1 METVPIKISGINDLV
16 HAIQNANQFFLDQ
29 TQRQVNTSLTLRNW
43 VIGYYIVE
51 YEQNGKDRAIY
62 GQRLYKVIAENL
74 KSKGFQSLR
83 ERNLYLCKDLYISY
97 PQILQTVSA
106 KTYLTDFQ
114 DDRILR
120 TVSAKSARKKK
131 ESGLGVDANLLITR
145 LSFSHFIELLRADT
159 ILKRTF
165 YEVHAIKNNWG
176 VRELQRAM
184 NGMLFER
191 TGLSKDKEAVLE
203 KHRKGIGL
211 KPEDIFRDPYMLDFL
226 GLKEKSDY
234 VEMDLEQAI
243 IDHLQKFLLEMGR
256 GFCFEARQKRITFDN
271 PPIGIILCTDK
282 SETLVKYATSGLAQ
296 PVFVSNY
303 ITNLPTEGEFQKII
317 SEERRKLQQ

>member
-1 METVPIKISGINDLV
+1 METAPIKISGINDLV

-29 TQRQVNTSLTLRNW
+29 IPRQVNTVLTLRNCL
-43 VIGYYIVE
+43 IGYYIFE
-51 YEQNGKDRAIY
+51 YEQHGKDRAIY

-74 KSKGFQSLR
+74 KSKGFQSLG
-83 ERNLYLCKDLYISY
+83 ERNLYLCKDFYIAY
-97 PQILQTVSA
+97 PTILQTASE
-106 KTYLTDFQ
+106 KLYLADFHGFG
-114 DDRILR
+114 ILR
-120 TVSAKSARKKK
+120 TPSAKSSSRKKK
-131 ESGLGVDANLLITR
+131 ESGLKVDANLLITR

-184 NGMLFER
+184 NSMLFER

-203 KHRKGIGL
+203 KHRKGTGL

-226 GLKEKSDY
+226 GLKEKSQY
-234 VEMDLEQAI
+234 VETDLEQAI

-256 GFCFEARQKRITFDN
+256 GFCFEARQKRITF
-271 PPIGIILCTDK
+271 ILRTCLLKKSCKRLLQRSGKSWEII
-282 SETLVKYATSGLAQ
+282 E
-296 PVFVSNY
+296 
-303 ITNLPTEGEFQKII
+303 
-317 SEERRKLQQ
+317 